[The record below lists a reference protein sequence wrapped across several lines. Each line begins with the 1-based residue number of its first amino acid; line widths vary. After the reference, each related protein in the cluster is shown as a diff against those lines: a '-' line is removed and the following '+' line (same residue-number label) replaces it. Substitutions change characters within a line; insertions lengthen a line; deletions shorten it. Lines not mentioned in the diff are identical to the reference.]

1 MDRIYLTR
9 EGYEKLTHE
18 LEHLKNVKRKEI
30 AKALEY
36 ARQLGDLR
44 ENSEYSAAK
53 EAFSF
58 NEKRIQELEEKLSRA
73 EIIEN
78 LDTCQETIRIGCKV
92 KLVDLSNNEEME
104 YNLVGPDEAN
114 PVDGFISIISPV
126 GKALIGHKE
135 NDIVEITIPAGVLKC
150 KVVKISH

>member
-1 MDRIYLTR
+1 MERIYLTR

-18 LEHLKNVKRKEI
+18 LEHLKNVRRKEI
-30 AKALEY
+30 AKALEH

-44 ENSEYSAAK
+44 ENSDYSAAK

-58 NEKRIQELEEKLSRA
+58 NEARIQELEERLSRA

-78 LDTCQETIRIGCKV
+78 LDTCQETVRIGCKV
-92 KLVDLSNNEEME
+92 KILDLASNEETK

-114 PVDGFISIISPV
+114 PVEGFISIVSPV
-126 GKALIGHKE
+126 GKALLGHKE
-135 NDIVEITIPAGVLKC
+135 NDTVEISIPAGILKY
-150 KVVKISH
+150 KIIEISH

>member
-1 MDRIYLTR
+1 MERIYLTR

-18 LEHLKNVKRKEI
+18 LDYLKNVRRKEI
-30 AKALEY
+30 ANALEH

-44 ENSEYSAAK
+44 ENSDYSAAK

-78 LDTCQETIRIGCKV
+78 LETCQETARIGSKI
-92 KLVDLSNNEEME
+92 KLLDLDTNEEIE

-114 PVDGFISIISPV
+114 PLDGFISITSPV
-126 GKALIGHKE
+126 GKAILGHKQNE
-135 NDIVEITIPAGVLKC
+135 TVEITIPAGTLKY
-150 KVVKISH
+150 KILNITY